1 MTITLEPF
9 AKMSAACDGCGR
21 SASAACIAGRHFS
34 MILCA
39 TCLGELH
46 RRTAPTAPVLTV
58 GAALALPEVQR
69 GECVTESVLL
79 CGFRQYRIDGSL
91 RTRIR
96 SIDDGATWGPWRPTW
111 VSMSEVALP
120 CRLVP
125 VDLADRDPSER
136 GAL

>member
-46 RRTAPTAPVLTV
+46 RRTAPTAPVHTV

-69 GECVTESVLL
+69 GEAVVECASVDQ
-79 CGFRQYRIDGSL
+79 RRVVADPVSL
-91 RTRIR
+91 
-96 SIDDGATWGPWRPTW
+96 
-111 VSMSEVALP
+111 
-120 CRLVP
+120 
-125 VDLADRDPSER
+125 SER
-136 GAL
+136 SRASR